1 MWPWEHLIFG
11 YVWYSVLHRVA
22 WGQPISDAEGLA
34 LALATQAP
42 DLVDKTLSWTLGV
55 VSWGYG
61 PAHSV
66 LVGLPAAALVAGALW
81 TRDRARVATA
91 FLLAYGS
98 HLVGDALAL
107 RANGPNLGRL
117 LWPVVTFDAYETRL
131 GFVERFATYFGSFAA
146 QMTDPE
152 NFALI
157 SAYGAV
163 FACVAVLWVLDGTP
177 GIRRVRRLV
186 DADR

>member
-11 YVWYSVLHRVA
+11 YVWYSALHRVA
-22 WGQPISDAEGLA
+22 RGQPISDAEGLA

-55 VSWGYG
+55 VSSGYG

-152 NFALI
+152 NLALI

-163 FACVAVLWVLDGTP
+163 VACVAVLWVLDGTP

>member
-11 YVWYSVLHRVA
+11 YVWYSVLHHIA
-22 WGQPISDAEGLA
+22 WRRPITDAEGLA

-55 VSWGYG
+55 IPSGYG

-66 LVGLPAAALVAGALW
+66 LVGLPVALLVAGALW
-81 TRDRARVATA
+81 TRDRARVAAA
-91 FLLAYGS
+91 FFLAYCS

-131 GFVERFATYFGSFAA
+131 GFIERFATYFGSFVA
-146 QMTDPE
+146 QMTNPE
-152 NFALI
+152 NLALVLGY
-157 SAYGAV
+157 AAV
-163 FACVAVLWVLDGTP
+163 FACVLALWVVDGTP
-177 GIRRVRRLV
+177 GVRQVRRFV
-186 DADR
+186 GTDH